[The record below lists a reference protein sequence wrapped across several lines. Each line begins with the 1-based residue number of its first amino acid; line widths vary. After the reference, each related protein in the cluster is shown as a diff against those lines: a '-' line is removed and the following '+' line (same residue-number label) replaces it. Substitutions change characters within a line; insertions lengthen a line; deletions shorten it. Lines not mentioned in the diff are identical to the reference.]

1 MKAIIVTL
9 ITIKLCDSNNSFRQQ
24 ILLAVFQ
31 IHPGFDP
38 YTPGLLP
45 PPRVEP
51 LILSSWS
58 LPSNHCSLLCV
69 SPLLPR
75 VFDIG
80 SACSALCSY
89 NPILTVSSSGSL
101 DSKVTSCLPSNYS
114 PSPNTH
120 IHIHMHTGTHTH
132 MDPLLFLLYLAYT
145 QSAAAAVAKSLQLRL
160 TLYDPTHNS
169 PGSSIPGILQARTLE
184 WVAISFSNA

>member
-9 ITIKLCDSNNSFRQQ
+9 ITIKLCDSINSFRQQ

-38 YTPGLLP
+38 LHTWASPTSQSWASDPLFLVSALQPLQP
-45 PPRVEP
+45 PF
-51 LILSSWS
+51 
-58 LPSNHCSLLCV
+58 CV

-132 MDPLLFLLYLAYT
+132 TKTHTIFFSYMIWKFIDDESSFITFIPKYFSMYQYFPKAR
-145 QSAAAAVAKSLQLRL
+145 QSL
-160 TLYDPTHNS
+160 T
-169 PGSSIPGILQARTLE
+169 
-184 WVAISFSNA
+184 